1 MRLYT
6 LACRNL
12 IRRPI
17 RTTLTVLGVTVAV
30 AFTVALLSIGE
41 GFLRSFEETILK
53 YGTDV
58 YITPR
63 DEFLGIPVGV
73 NGEHRPFPED
83 LAVEVGAMP
92 NVRLALPI
100 LRIVDFGSTFTPLLV
115 FGLPPDQFWQFK
127 PLARLQEGRL
137 WSSPTAKEAVAGYAV
152 AAALKFRVG
161 QNLILSGHNFRLV
174 GILASTGEIDD
185 SVVYVP
191 LSVLQE
197 IRGQPS
203 TINEVLVRVSSIAS
217 LEQTVEALRAR
228 YPHLSVYTAAELFSQ
243 LMKLFSIA
251 QAMHFSVASIGLLI
265 GVLFV
270 TSTMLMSVSER
281 TREIGVM
288 RALGASPR
296 YIFLLILTEAL
307 LISSLAG
314 VIGCLSGWALSH
326 LLALVATRCFNLSLF
341 RAAVSLRI
349 LVLSMAIALA
359 VGGLAGLYPAWQ
371 ITRLRI
377 VEALRRE

>member
-12 IRRPI
+12 IRRPV

-83 LAVEVGAMP
+83 LALEVGALP
-92 NVRLALPI
+92 NVRLALPV
-100 LRIVDFGSTFTPLLV
+100 LRVLDLGSTLTPLLV
-115 FGLPPDQFWQFK
+115 FGIPAEQFWQFK

-137 WSSPTAKEAVAGYAV
+137 WSGPTAEEAVAGHAV
-152 AAALKFRVG
+152 ATALKLQVG
-161 QNLILSGHNFRLV
+161 ENLLLSGHNFRLA
-174 GILASTGEIDD
+174 GILAPTGGIDD
-185 SVVYVP
+185 SIIYVP
-191 LSVLQE
+191 LPVLQE

-203 TINEVLVRVSSIAS
+203 AINEVLVRVSSVSS

-228 YPHLSVYTAAELFSQ
+228 YPHLAVYTAAELFSQ

-296 YIFLLILTEAL
+296 YIFALILTEAL
-307 LISSLAG
+307 FISTLAG
-314 VIGCLSGWALSH
+314 LVGCLGGWGLSH
-326 LLALVATRCFNLSLF
+326 LLALVATRYFNLSLF

-349 LVLSMAIALA
+349 LALSMAIALA
-359 VGGLAGLYPAWQ
+359 VGGVAGLYPAWQ
-371 ITRLRI
+371 MTRLRI
-377 VEALRRE
+377 VEVLRRE